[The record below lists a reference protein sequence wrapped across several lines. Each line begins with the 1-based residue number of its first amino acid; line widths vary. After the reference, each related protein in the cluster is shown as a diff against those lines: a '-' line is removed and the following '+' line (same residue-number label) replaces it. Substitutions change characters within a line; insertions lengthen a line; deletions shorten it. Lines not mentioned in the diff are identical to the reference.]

1 MILDSY
7 IEAKQDFLSGD
18 LSSED
23 FFLQNNCLLEYGY
36 CRLLAGDV
44 KAANNAFSQ
53 IADRDFRADWA
64 QKLTKFIR
72 GQIVEFPSYFQ
83 IRNFLEIDLNLL
95 IKAGQAQFVENI
107 INCSDLFYS
116 INPESYKFIARVM
129 LNNNFVDVALFY
141 LKKAK
146 DKFYLDPEMHYMFAN
161 CYIKSGEIQKAKD
174 SLNNCLTIMPGYYP
188 AEKLLK
194 KLSD

>member
-1 MILDSY
+1 MNLDSY
-7 IEAKQDFLSGD
+7 SEAKKDFLSGD

-23 FFLQNNCLLEYGY
+23 FFLQNNYLLEYGY
-36 CRLLAGDV
+36 CRLLSGDV
-44 KAANNAFSQ
+44 KAASSAFSQ
-53 IADRDFRADWA
+53 IVDVDFRANWA
-64 QKLTKFIR
+64 EKLTKFIR
-72 GQIVEFPSYFQ
+72 GQMVDFPSYFQ

-107 INCSDLFYS
+107 INCSNLFYS

-129 LNNNFVDVALFY
+129 LNNGFVEVALFY

-146 DKFYLDPEMHYMFAN
+146 DKFYMDPEMHYMFAN
-161 CYIKSGEIQKAKD
+161 CYIKSGEINKAKD
-174 SLNNCLTIMPGYYP
+174 SLNSCLTIMPGYYP

-194 KLSD
+194 QI